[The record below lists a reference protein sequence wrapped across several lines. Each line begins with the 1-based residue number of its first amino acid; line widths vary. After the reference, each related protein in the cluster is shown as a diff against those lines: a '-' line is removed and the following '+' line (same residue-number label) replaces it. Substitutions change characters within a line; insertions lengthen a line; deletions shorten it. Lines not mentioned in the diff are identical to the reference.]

1 MALDTIFDKLSE
13 SERENEKDKADII
26 AQKEKLNELD
36 TIEVFKELTWETNH
50 N

>member
-1 MALDTIFDKLSE
+1 MKK
-13 SERENEKDKADII
+13 NKADII

-36 TIEVFKELTWETNH
+36 TTKVFKEFWLEKLTTTNS